1 MFPLQGTKKYLLGKV
16 RASSRLERDDAVVV
30 VTVDDDDDGVACVRG
45 VT

>member
-1 MFPLQGTKKYLLGKV
+1 MSP
-16 RASSRLERDDAVVV
+16 RESASSRLERDDAVVV